1 MGNHRLFNLKEAYS
15 LYAIHHSNHINKII
29 HILFIPCTLFGSFIL
44 INNLGGDY
52 LEPIKKVINLSTIF
66 AVLLCAY
73 VCYLDTKIGL
83 ITSAWILMTNYLAN
97 TKIED
102 IGLSRASSDGVKLLA
117 IALVVLLLGHLI
129 FEGVS
134 HTFSLPAEPL
144 AMFVVPLFITY
155 EVLFMLGYC
164 KETETL
170 VYTQI
175 NTHFAEAALLKKIKS
190 LEY

>member
-1 MGNHRLFNLKEAYS
+1 MTSHRLFNLREAYS
-15 LYAIHHSNHINKII
+15 LYAVHHSNHINKII
-29 HILFIPCTLFGSFIL
+29 HILFIPCTMFSVFIL
-44 INNLGGDY
+44 INNYGDY
-52 LEPIKKVINLSTIF
+52 FEPIKKYINLSTIF
-66 AVLLCAY
+66 ALLLCAY
-73 VCYLDTKIGL
+73 VCYLDCKIGL

-102 IGLSRASSDGVKLLA
+102 IGISRASSDGVKLLA

-155 EVLFMLGYC
+155 EVLFFFGHC
-164 KETETL
+164 KD
-170 VYTQI
+170 TQI
-175 NTHFAEAALLKKIKS
+175 LIYSKINS
-190 LEY
+190 YCNC